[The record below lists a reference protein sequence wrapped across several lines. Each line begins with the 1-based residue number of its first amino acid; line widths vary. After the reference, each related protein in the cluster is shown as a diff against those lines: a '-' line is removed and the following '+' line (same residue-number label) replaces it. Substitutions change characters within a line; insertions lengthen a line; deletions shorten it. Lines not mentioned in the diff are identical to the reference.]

1 MMTRGGK
8 SIYRQLRGG
17 KRGLFGVT
25 GSDLD
30 MGLLRAG
37 RRLFSVLVFNKYT
50 YFVYTPQLKIKHY
63 NHCNMK
69 FDRIKMALLNV
80 PGPQAWFYTV
90 LVL

>member
-37 RRLFSVLVFNKYT
+37 LRLFSVLVFN
-50 YFVYTPQLKIKHY
+50 
-63 NHCNMK
+63 
-69 FDRIKMALLNV
+69 
-80 PGPQAWFYTV
+80 
-90 LVL
+90 